1 MYKSIQHFASYGI
14 KNIQENVKNEI
25 NNKSDIGKIS
35 KIIQSD
41 LNELGRNLI
50 KELLEDIDKELREI
64 EERKNDYQI
73 VHRDSTNSFHTK
85 MGLVEYKR
93 TYFKNKITGEREYL
107 LDNMFG
113 IKEHE
118 NIASDVEEVLINE
131 ATQTTYRKSGELAI
145 NTEIDLSKQT
155 TMNYVAKY
163 DFKFPEIVTG
173 KEEKKKCKLLYIEAD
188 EDHVKLQN
196 GKKAEPRLIYIHEG
210 IKEKSIG
217 TKRKQLESP
226 TFFASLGE
234 SSENFWDRVLTWIEH
249 NYDYDVIDKIF
260 ISGDGAA
267 WIKAGVKYITKSEFV
282 LDKFHLHKYITRA
295 TAHVSKNTYFQL
307 TQALYGDDIGEATRI
322 HQYLIE
328 NTDVNEKARID
339 RINKAF
345 TYFYNNWSGITIYE
359 RERGRI
365 VGCSAEGHISHIF
378 SNRFSSRPKGWCIKN
393 LSILSNL
400 IVYKLN
406 GGDIVDLVS
415 KRREYVTE
423 ETKPK
428 KKNTNKKK
436 IYTKA
441 QNEYYRNTPLP
452 IITMGENTLMCKYLK
467 NVRSA

>member
-1 MYKSIQHFASYGI
+1 MNKSIQHFASYGI

-35 KIIQSD
+35 KIIQAD

-64 EERKNDYQI
+64 EERKNGYQI
-73 VHRDSTNSFHTK
+73 VHRDSANSFHTK

-107 LDNMFG
+107 LDTMFG

-118 NIASDVEEVLINE
+118 KIASDVEEVLINE
-131 ATQTTYRKSGELAI
+131 ATQTTYKKSGELAI
-145 NTEIDLSKQT
+145 NTDIDLSKQT
-155 TMNYVAKY
+155 TMNYVTKY
-163 DFKFPEIVTG
+163 DFKFPEIIT
-173 KEEKKKCKLLYIEAD
+173 KREKKKKCKILYIEAD

-196 GKKAEPRLIYIHEG
+196 GKKAEPRLIYVHEG
-210 IKEKSIG
+210 IKIKSIVN
-217 TKRKQLESP
+217 KRKQLESP
-226 TFFASLGE
+226 AFFASSGE
-234 SSENFWDRVLTWIEH
+234 KSEKLWNRILTWIEN

-295 TAHVSKNTYFQL
+295 TAHVDKNIYFQL
-307 TQALYGDDIGEATRI
+307 VNALYGNDIGEVNRI

-328 NTDVNEKARID
+328 NTEQDAKARIK
-339 RINKAF
+339 RINKSFA
-345 TYFYNNWSGITIYE
+345 YFFNNWNGITIYE
-359 RERGRI
+359 REKEKI

-378 SNRFSSRPKGWCIKN
+378 SSRFSSRPKGWSMKN

-415 KRREYVTE
+415 KRREYAE
-423 ETKPK
+423 EAITPK
-428 KKNTNKKK
+428 KKNVNKKK
-436 IYTKA
+436 IYKKA
-441 QNEYYRNTPLP
+441 ESEYYKNTSLP
-452 IITMGENTLMCKYLK
+452 VIEMGENTLLCKYLK
-467 NVRSA
+467 KIRSA